1 MSDKNE
7 VVPPPA
13 PSRLKRPVEVVRAE
27 LLADEDVKQQA
38 EMLKIP
44 VEAYVEKILDYAIHP
59 DKPPQLQ
66 IVPDEELKARDP
78 KIATVAE
85 IETHLQKIIDG
96 EIVISPAQQR
106 DGFSSDKS
114 HDQRY
119 SAALGTA
126 NKPGQGVA
134 AKPGTPADPAATKKG
149 QVGHR

>member
-1 MSDKNE
+1 MSNPNE

-27 LLADEDVKQQA
+27 LLADTDVQQQA

-44 VEAYVEKILDYAIHP
+44 VAQYVEKILDYAIHP
-59 DKPPQLQ
+59 DKPPQLE
-66 IVPDEELKARDP
+66 IIPDEELKARDP

-96 EIVISPAQQR
+96 EIAISPAQQR

-114 HDQRY
+114 HEQRY
-119 SAALGTA
+119 SAALGAT
-126 NKPGQGVA
+126 NKGGQTVA
-134 AKPGTPADPAATKKG
+134 PKTGAAVDPAEAKKG
-149 QVGHR
+149 PIRG

>member
-27 LLADEDVKQQA
+27 LLADADVKQQA
-38 EMLKIP
+38 ELLKLP

-126 NKPGQGVA
+126 PKPGEPVTPK
-134 AKPGTPADPAATKKG
+134 KPGPPADPAVTKKG
-149 QVGHR
+149 PIRG

>member
-1 MSDKNE
+1 MSNSNE

-27 LLADEDVKQQA
+27 LLADEDVKKQA
-38 EMLKIP
+38 EMLKLP

-78 KIATVAE
+78 KIATVEE
-85 IETHLQKIIDG
+85 IQTHLQKIIDG
-96 EIVISPAQQR
+96 EIVISPAHQR

-114 HDQRY
+114 HEQRY

-126 NKPGQGVA
+126 NKPGAAQQA
-134 AKPGTPADPAATKKG
+134 AKPGAAVDPNASKKG
-149 QVGHR
+149 PIRG